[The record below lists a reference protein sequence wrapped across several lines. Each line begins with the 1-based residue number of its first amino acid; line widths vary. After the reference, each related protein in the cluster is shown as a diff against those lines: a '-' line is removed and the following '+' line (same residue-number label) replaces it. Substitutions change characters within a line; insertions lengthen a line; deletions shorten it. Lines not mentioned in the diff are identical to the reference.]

1 MVPPGAPALR
11 ARPVVTVD
19 VGGAVVAGLLA
30 GWAIAV
36 PVGAVAV
43 LLVMLGAHHGRRVG
57 CAGGLGAA
65 VVDGVYASVAV
76 LLGSAFAPLLLRAAG
91 PVRWVSAAALV
102 VVALVL
108 LRPALTRSPGR
119 ADRGGAGAGD
129 HAGTATGEQVGA
141 GDGVVTADRLAS
153 DDAAAR
159 AAGPGMTPRRA
170 FVLVL
175 AATALNPATVVYFVA
190 LTSGASATTLTD
202 GPARVAFVLAA
213 FGASASW
220 QVLLGS
226 AGAWAGSRLTGPR
239 GRRWTA
245 VVGAVVVLLLAARTA
260 LAG

>member
-1 MVPPGAPALR
+1 MVPPDGPALR
-11 ARPVVTVD
+11 AQPVVTGD

-57 CAGGLGAA
+57 VAGGLGAA
-65 VVDGVYASVAV
+65 VVDGVYASAAV
-76 LLGSAFAPLLLRAAG
+76 LLGSAFAPLLVRAAG

-108 LRPALTRSPGR
+108 LRPALGR
-119 ADRGGAGAGD
+119 PQEATAADDTAPD
-129 HAGTATGEQVGA
+129 GTAPDE
-141 GDGVVTADRLAS
+141 TAP
-153 DDAAAR
+153 DDTAPDDTAAR

-202 GPARVAFVLAA
+202 GPTRVAFVLAA
-213 FGASASW
+213 FAASASW

-245 VVGAVVVLLLAARTA
+245 VLGAVVVLLLAARTA